1 MKSVDGLTG
10 SSPTSPSPEGG
21 RQVSDHLF
29 VRRLS
34 GSESEPRRF
43 SIQSRVRADRELTL
57 SCSQGLQSSVVVVG
71 GVEGVPGEAGRGE
84 ENRRGG
90 VEELGR

>member
-1 MKSVDGLTG
+1 M
-10 SSPTSPSPEGG
+10 
-21 RQVSDHLF
+21 SDHLF

-43 SIQSRVRADRELTL
+43 SIQSWVRADRELTL

>member
-1 MKSVDGLTG
+1 MNSVDGLTG

-43 SIQSRVRADRELTL
+43 SIQSWVRADRELTL
-57 SCSQGLQSSVVVVG
+57 SCSQGLQSSAAAVGG
-71 GVEGVPGEAGRGE
+71 GVEGVPGEAGGGKKTGGE
-84 ENRRGG
+84 ELRS
-90 VEELGR
+90 